1 MPHYQPLETIRP
13 QNLEE
18 RIQLLAS
25 VDVAEAPF
33 LSCYL
38 NLESGEATCKTFLER
53 QAPLIRRHLGG
64 MAKIDFDE
72 AFAEIK
78 AGLQRVWPEE
88 TRGLALFARG
98 LMGGRF
104 FSAIPS
110 RLPFAGQMSYYRVP
124 DIRPLLSLKDSGRAH
139 VVLWARAESLEL
151 LRLEGG
157 RDRTLAWVATSKM
170 LESRN
175 EEAATSAPA
184 ASKSVRPGGG
194 HYARQLIMRVLGAA
208 GGIPLALAGEAG
220 ALAKLWN
227 WLPPQL
233 RLAVREQVVLSPF
246 VERAKALRQITDRVA
261 EAGRK
266 TVDRF
271 VNTLLRS
278 NALPSAHVAG
288 PRETMVALHAQALDT
303 LLISSR
309 ATTQLNEEPLIARH
323 RRWRLEQTGYA
334 NGMPWDAGI
343 ELSRLAVQLGVRT
356 LVTQSTD
363 LTRLGGVGGLLRDPV
378 EIELM
383 PLPDGPGL
391 IPQVA

>member
-13 QNLEE
+13 QNLDE

-38 NLESGEATCKTFLER
+38 NLESGEAACETFLER
-53 QAPLIRRHLGG
+53 QAPMIRRHLDG

-78 AGLQRVWPEE
+78 AGLRRVWPEE

-110 RLPFAGQMSYYRVP
+110 QLPFADQVSYYRVP
-124 DIRPLLSLKDSGRAH
+124 DIRPLLNLKDSSRAH
-139 VVLWARAESLEL
+139 VVLWARAEGLEL

-157 RDRTLAWVATSKM
+157 RDRTLAWVAASKI

-184 ASKSVRPGGG
+184 ATESVRSGERG
-194 HYARQLIMRVLGAA
+194 YARKLIMRALGVA
-208 GGIPLALAGEAG
+208 GGIPLVLAGEAG

-261 EAGRK
+261 EVGRK

-271 VNTLLRS
+271 VNARLRS
-278 NALPSAHVAG
+278 NALRSAHVAG
-288 PRETMVALHAQALDT
+288 PRETMAALHAQVLDT
-303 LLISSR
+303 LLISNR

-323 RRWRLEQTGYA
+323 HRWRLEQTGYA

-356 LVTQSTD
+356 LVTKSTE
-363 LTRLGGVGGLLRDPV
+363 LTWLGGVYG
-378 EIELM
+378 
-383 PLPDGPGL
+383 
-391 IPQVA
+391 

>member
-1 MPHYQPLETIRP
+1 MPHSQPLETIRP
-13 QNLEE
+13 QNLDE

-38 NLESGEATCKTFLER
+38 DLESGEAACETFLER
-53 QAPLIRRHLGG
+53 QAPMIRRHLDGV
-64 MAKIDFDE
+64 AKIDFDE
-72 AFAEIK
+72 AFADIK
-78 AGLQRVWPEE
+78 AGLRRVWPEE

-110 RLPFAGQMSYYRVP
+110 RLPFADQMSYYRVP

-139 VVLWARAESLEL
+139 VVLWARAEGVEL

-157 RDRTLAWVATSKM
+157 RDRTLAWVAASKM

-175 EEAATSAPA
+175 EKSTTSAPA
-184 ASKSVRPGGG
+184 ATESVRPGGG
-194 HYARQLIMRVLGAA
+194 HYARQLIILAMGVA

-227 WLPPQL
+227 WLPRQL

-271 VNTLLRS
+271 VNTRLRS
-278 NALPSAHVAG
+278 NALRSAQVAG
-288 PRETMVALHAQALDT
+288 PRETMAALRAQALDT

-323 RRWRLEQTGYA
+323 RRWRLERTGYA

-356 LVTQSTD
+356 LVTQSTE

-383 PLPDGPGL
+383 PLPDAPRL
-391 IPQVA
+391 ISQVA